1 MTSAHMRLTRGVA
14 RFFSAGVLAA
24 TLSVAAMAQPAL
36 AAEPS
41 TISYDSSARQL
52 TVTDAYDN
60 ADTPNL
66 FMQFADIMPGDTLTQ
81 EIDVTLS
88 DISASTR
95 LYIRALTDESQL
107 SEDAQKALSQMRLKV
122 EFTDVTG
129 APATVAPATEEPQNV
144 FASDEPVL
152 VATVSA
158 DASFTMKLMLEV
170 PTSIG
175 NEMNDLEDVS
185 IPWVIKVED
194 EAHSGGGDPGGD
206 SSDVELV
213 SIDLTA
219 YEGGLGSSST
229 AGRTDNLPEPEWGI
243 DWENAEVK
251 VDGEDWDVA
260 EQGLPF
266 KWSYG
271 TTTADGF
278 VPVSSTGALVG
289 TYHLQVEPLEDVD
302 SVTVDGKLLSFPE
315 DGIVTYEDGSDVM
328 VSVRD
333 VTNDTAADEL
343 DPDYFKPVYGSASF
357 SLQGLFDGVFP
368 STKSAAAGLLGS
380 ALDGDFNAAG
390 THDGSCDVTEPH
402 AHVGAGTTFLKNGQ
416 AGAEVKDGARIGL
429 LWDDFIPGVL
439 GDPDREGVLDAKAL
453 AAVGWQDEEGVSN
466 RFKYLDLVDM
476 NDGNVWVATADG
488 SSTTVFVPY
497 FDGISAEEEIAVAYF
512 DGLTRDYTV
521 DMDAANLDQEIL
533 SSDAHALKVTKT
545 SDGILFDVPCAEF
558 GPFDLLW
565 KDADGEEPGTD
576 EPGGP
581 DEPGPDEP
589 GPDEPGP
596 DEPGPDEPGGPDGP
610 DTPGEPSGPGD
621 ADTPAADDQT
631 DRPHTE
637 LVADTGDHLPTA
649 MPLIAAAGAAL
660 VALAA
665 LLFRRRRREE

>member
-1 MTSAHMRLTRGVA
+1 MTMTPRFSVLTRA
-14 RFFSAGVLAA
+14 CAA
-24 TLSVAAMAQPAL
+24 TLLGLSLCAQPAY
-36 AAEPS
+36 AAEGDPS
-41 TISYDSSARQL
+41 ITYDAAQDKLTVEGGYGSVGDSDLFASFKNVIPGDVLTQDVELTFSNISAQASLYIKAGTSDLTDDQKAVLDEMEL
-52 TVTDAYDN
+52 TVTFDGGNVEPTVPADAPQD
-60 ADTPNL
+60 A
-66 FMQFADIMPGDTLTQ
+66 FAG
-81 EIDVTLS
+81 
-88 DISASTR
+88 
-95 LYIRALTDESQL
+95 
-107 SEDAQKALSQMRLKV
+107 ED
-122 EFTDVTG
+122 
-129 APATVAPATEEPQNV
+129 
-144 FASDEPVL
+144 PVL
-152 VATVSA
+152 VARVSSSGA
-158 DASFTMKLMLEV
+158 AVMHLKLEV
-170 PTSIG
+170 PTSLD
-175 NEMNDLEDVS
+175 NEDFAKLGDGLI
-185 IPWVIKVED
+185 IPWIITVEED
-194 EAHSGGGDPGGD
+194 GSGGGDPGGD

-357 SLQGLFDGVFP
+357 SLQGLFDGLFP

-439 GDPDREGVLDAKAL
+439 GDPGREGVLDAKAL

-497 FDGISAEEEIAVAYF
+497 FDGISAEDDIAVAYF

-521 DMDAANLDQEIL
+521 DMDAANLDQEIQG
-533 SSDAHALKVTKT
+533 SDAHALKVTKT

-565 KDADGEEPGTD
+565 KDADGDEPGTD
-576 EPGGP
+576 EPG
-581 DEPGPDEP
+581 GPDEP